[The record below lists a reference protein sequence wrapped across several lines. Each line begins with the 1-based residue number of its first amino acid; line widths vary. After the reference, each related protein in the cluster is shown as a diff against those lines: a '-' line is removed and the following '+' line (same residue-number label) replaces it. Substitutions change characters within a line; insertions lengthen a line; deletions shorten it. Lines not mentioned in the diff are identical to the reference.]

1 MIVYRKK
8 FITIQEVWDDEEP
21 RAAGVDLVRCFQQAE
36 PLGRMT
42 CREFYTILLDLRREE
57 GELFAGIKKGTRYEI
72 RRAAGQDG
80 LAYEA
85 FDAGDREVFAEFG
98 DFYDRFAAQKG
109 QPPLNRG
116 WLSAMAAAH
125 LITLTRV
132 CEGAGATLVWH
143 AYRRGRNRVTLLHSA
158 SLYRATTDKALR
170 AKVGRANRYQH
181 WRDILRFKAELVG
194 LYDMG
199 GWYKGETDEERLRIN
214 RFKEEF
220 GGKVVRNYIC
230 ERGLTLRGR
239 LFLQLRQRLL
249 GEAI

>member
-1 MIVYRKK
+1 M
-8 FITIQEVWDDEEP
+8 
-21 RAAGVDLVRCFQQAE
+21 RCFQQVR
-36 PLGRMT
+36 PLGRMV
-42 CREFYTILLDLRREE
+42 CREFYTILLDLSRGE
-57 GELFAGIKKGTRYEI
+57 GELFSGIKKGTRYEI
-72 RRAAGQDG
+72 RRAEAKDG

-85 FDAGDREVFAEFG
+85 FDAGGHEALAEFG

-109 QPPLNRG
+109 QPQLNRQ
-116 WLSAMAAAH
+116 WLSAMAGAG

-132 CEGAGATLVWH
+132 SGGAGEPLVWH

-158 SLYRATTDKALR
+158 SLYRATTDRALR
-170 AKVGRANRYQH
+170 GKVGRANRYQH

-230 ERGLTLRGR
+230 ERGLTFRGR